1 MEDSLR
7 QTLAAARCAPDRAG
21 PLAGL
26 LGVALIHLALVTGG
40 GIMLGASF
48 PAIAPG
54 LPIAIWL
61 NSALTAGVLTMLWM
75 RGRRTFGH
83 ARLGAC
89 NAVTHLRGSLACLL
103 AMPLAAPDA
112 LADPRLGWTVFGIG
126 LVVLCLDGI
135 DGWLARRAGLQSA
148 FGARFDME
156 TDSAVALLLAVLAWA
171 SGTAGPAVLLLGGAR
186 YLFWG
191 ATFIWPWLAAP
202 LPERHSRKIVCV
214 LQLGTLLALQAPAL
228 PGRASELAAVLVAAL
243 LAWSFLVDIRWLGAA
258 RAR

>member
-1 MEDSLR
+1 MEDTLR
-7 QTLAAARCAPDRAG
+7 QTLAAARSAPDRAG

-26 LGVALIHLALVTGG
+26 LGVALIHLALVAGG
-40 GIMLGASF
+40 GVLLGALF

-61 NSALTAGVLTMLWM
+61 NSALTAGVLSMLWM
-75 RGRRTFGH
+75 RGQQTFGH
-83 ARLGAC
+83 TRLGAC

-103 AMPLAAPDA
+103 AMPLAAPA
-112 LADPRLGWTVFGIG
+112 SFADPRLGWTIFGIG

-135 DGWLARRAGLQSA
+135 DGWLARRARLQSA

-156 TDSAVALLLAVLAWA
+156 TDSAFALLLAALAWA
-171 SGTAGPAVLLLGGAR
+171 GGTAGPAMILLGGAR

-191 ATFIWPWLAAP
+191 ATFVWPWLAAP
-202 LPERHSRKIVCV
+202 LPERYSRKIVCV

-228 PGRASELAAVLVAAL
+228 PERVGEFAAVLVAAL

-258 RAR
+258 RTR